1 MIGVLRIP
9 ETVKEDVLAYRS
21 RVAEFINGETSD
33 VSFRAYRVPMG
44 IYEQRT
50 SGEFMVRIRIGAGLV
65 TPAQLQIIA
74 ELSKKFG
81 DGTLHVTTRQDIQIH
96 RVLIE
101 NTADVL
107 ESLLEA
113 GLSAR
118 GGGGNTVRNVSACAR
133 TGVCPSQVFDVAPYS
148 IAIAEYLIQ
157 DRSSFNLPRKYKIVF
172 SACSSDC
179 GLASVADLGFFAV
192 NRDGKEGFEVYAAGG
207 LGGSPNVAIKVE
219 DFVEKEEIFEVA
231 EAVKQLF
238 DEHGDR
244 SNKHKARLR
253 YVLARLGDDEFK
265 KLYLKYRQSVKSD
278 GLRGDVP
285 DIRDVGSSQT
295 SDGPAVALELGPNV
309 LPENA
314 AGNYSI
320 RLRLKK
326 GDITADDLA
335 KIAEIA
341 EKYSHGLVRATQR
354 QDLILTSV
362 LQDDVAKVIDELKP
376 LGFDIVEDTTTK
388 LVACTGAATCKL
400 GLCLSRGLSDAIE
413 DELSG
418 FKDSDLTIRISG
430 CPNSCGHHSI
440 AAIGFQGKAKR
451 VNGKLM
457 PCYDVMAG
465 ANISQ
470 GQASLAK
477 KLGTI
482 PAKKIPAMLKEAF
495 ETDSLDQKKLK
506 AIVKSYGDFTVGDF
520 SDDLFFDYD
529 SDKPFSLEGRG
540 PGECGAGVMDVI
552 KVDIDEAK
560 SAIKQLRDTQTDE
573 DRNASISKAITSA
586 ARSLLVVFGHEPK
599 KEREIFDLFT
609 KNLIEPGWVGA
620 DCSKLLDGVLDFKL
634 GDRESL
640 EDISA
645 LANQL
650 VERVEEL
657 FFSLDASLKFRAKPV
672 TDPADA
678 RSDESDAATVDLR
691 GVGCPLNFV
700 KAKLALE
707 QVQVGQILDVL
718 LDDGEPVKNVPASF
732 ADQGQEIVDIKQ
744 AGDHHV
750 VRVKRK
756 V

>member
-9 ETVKEDVLAYRS
+9 ETVKEDVGAYRS
-21 RVAEFINGETSD
+21 RVTEFINGETSD

-65 TPAQLQIIA
+65 TPGQLRVIA
-74 ELSKKFG
+74 KLSKKFG
-81 DGTLHVTTRQDIQIH
+81 DGTLHITTRQDIQIH
-96 RVLIE
+96 RVPIE

-118 GGGGNTVRNVSACAR
+118 GGGGNTVRNVSACPR
-133 TGVCPSQVFDVAPYS
+133 TGVCPGQVFDVAPYS
-148 IAIAEYLIQ
+148 IALAEYLIQ

-192 NRDGKEGFEVYAAGG
+192 NKDGKEGFEVYAAGG
-207 LGGSPNVAIKVE
+207 LGSNPNVAIKVE
-219 DFVEKEEIFEVA
+219 DFVAKEEIFEIA

-285 DIRDVGSSQT
+285 DIRDVGSSGS
-295 SDGPAVALELGPNV
+295 SDGPAAALELGPNV

-326 GDITADDLA
+326 GDITAENLA
-335 KIAEIA
+335 EVATIS

-362 LQDDVAKVIDELKP
+362 LQADIAKVVDELKP
-376 LGFDIVEDTTTK
+376 LGIDIAGDTTTK

-440 AAIGFQGKAKR
+440 AAIGFQGRAKR

-477 KLGTI
+477 RIGTV

-495 ETDSLDQKKLK
+495 ETDSLDENKLQ
-506 AIVKSYGDFTVGDF
+506 VLVESYGDFTVGDF
-520 SDDLFFDYD
+520 PGDFYYDYD
-529 SDKPFSLEGRG
+529 SSEPFSLAGRG

-560 SAIKQLRDTQTDE
+560 SAIKQLE
-573 DRNASISKAITSA
+573 DAQSDADKNAAISKAIVSG
-586 ARSLLVVFGHEPK
+586 ARSLLVVFGYEPK
-599 KEREIFDLFT
+599 KEREIFDQFT
-609 KNLIEPGWVGA
+609 KNLIEPGWVHA
-620 DCSKLLDGVLDFKL
+620 DCRQLLDGVLDLKL

-640 EDISA
+640 EDLAA
-645 LANQL
+645 LAGQL

-657 FFSLDASLKFRAKPV
+657 FLSLDASLKFKAEAV
-672 TDPADA
+672 TDSSSSA
-678 RSDESDAATVDLR
+678 SDEPDVTTADLR
-691 GVGCPLNFV
+691 GVRCPLNFV

-707 QVQVGQILDVL
+707 QVQVGQILEVL

-732 ADQGQEIVDIKQ
+732 ADQGQEIIDIKQ

-750 VRVKRK
+750 VLVKRK

>member
-65 TPAQLQIIA
+65 TGQQLRVIA
-74 ELSKKFG
+74 ELSKKYG
-81 DGTLHVTTRQDIQIH
+81 DGTLHITTRQDIQIH
-96 RVLIE
+96 RVPIE

-118 GGGGNTVRNVSACAR
+118 GGGGNTVRNVSACPR
-133 TGVCPSQVFDVAPYS
+133 TGVCPGHVFDVAPYS
-148 IAIAEYLIQ
+148 IALAEYLIQ

-192 NRDGKEGFEVYAAGG
+192 NKDGKEGFEVYAAGG
-207 LGGSPNVAIKVE
+207 LGSNPNVAIKVE
-219 DFVEKEEIFEVA
+219 DFIDKEEIFEVA
-231 EAVKQLF
+231 EAIKQLF

-265 KLYLKYRQSVKSD
+265 KLYLKYREAVKSS

-285 DIRDVGSSQT
+285 DIRDVGSSGAG
-295 SDGPAVALELGPNV
+295 DGIAAALELGQNV
-309 LPENA
+309 LPENT

-326 GDITADDLA
+326 GDVTADDLA
-335 KIAEIA
+335 EVAAIAER
-341 EKYSHGLVRATQR
+341 YSHGLVRATQR
-354 QDLILTSV
+354 QDMILTSV
-362 LQDDVAKVIDELKP
+362 LRDDVAKVIDELKTI
-376 LGFDIVEDTTTK
+376 GIDVVADTTTK
-388 LVACTGAATCKL
+388 VVACTGAATCKL

-418 FKDSDLTIRISG
+418 FKDSNLTIRISG

-440 AAIGFQGKAKR
+440 AAIGFQGRAKR
-451 VNGKLM
+451 VSGKLM

-465 ANISQ
+465 AKILQ

-477 KLGTI
+477 KLGTV

-495 ETDSLDQKKLK
+495 ETDSLDQNKLRGL
-506 AIVKSYGDFTVGDF
+506 VKSYGDFTTGDF
-520 SDDLFFDYD
+520 PDNYYFDYD
-529 SDKPFSLEGRG
+529 SDQPFSLAGRG

-552 KVDIDEAK
+552 KVNIDEAK
-560 SAIKQLRDTQTDE
+560 SAIKQLRDTQTDA
-573 DRNASISKAITSA
+573 DRNASISKAIVSA
-586 ARSLLVVFGHEPK
+586 ARSLLIVFGHEPK

-609 KNLIEPGWVGA
+609 KNLIKSGWVHA
-620 DCSKLLDGVLDFKL
+620 DSSKLLEGVLDFKL
-634 GDRESL
+634 GDRDTL
-640 EDISA
+640 ED
-645 LANQL
+645 LASLAGQL

-657 FFSLDASLKFRAKPV
+657 FLSLDANLKFRAKPV
-672 TDPADA
+672 TDSAVAQSAEPDT
-678 RSDESDAATVDLR
+678 ATADLR

-707 QVQVGQILDVL
+707 QVQVGQTLDVL

-744 AGDHHV
+744 AGDHHI